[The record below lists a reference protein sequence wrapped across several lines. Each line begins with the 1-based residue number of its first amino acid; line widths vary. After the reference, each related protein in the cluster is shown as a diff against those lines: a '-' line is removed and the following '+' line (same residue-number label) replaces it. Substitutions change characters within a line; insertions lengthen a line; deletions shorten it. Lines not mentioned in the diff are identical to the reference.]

1 MLDSARLEANMKL
14 RKLISDAS
22 LVAMT
27 LAAAGFPAH
36 GQEALPTIEVG
47 AARPGTPSGARP
59 ATAPDQAPQ
68 SPIDAVA
75 QPPKEEN
82 DTYRPANA
90 FSATKTNTPI
100 MDTPASIQVVPRE
113 VLEDQKFTEISQAV
127 NNVSGV
133 IAPDG
138 RQAFGS
144 WIRGFLTYTYY
155 KDGVRMDQNATNNL
169 PNNVDVDRV
178 EVLKGPASILF
189 GHGEPGGLIN
199 LVTKQPLEK
208 PYTAIETQIGS
219 WNTYRTT
226 LDTTGP
232 LTKDNT
238 LLYRLN
244 AAWDDASYFIDNY
257 HTRDYYFA
265 PTLRWDIDPQT
276 YLTLQG
282 TFRKY
287 VGQDSETAPALTG
300 PGPNSTTPWWSFAWG
315 TGGAP
320 ATILPRGQNLTQPW
334 GRGNGTEGNAGF
346 LFSHDLNED
355 WNIKERFHTQLA
367 TFTHFELF
375 PASYTNNAPFELYTY
390 PEGLV
395 SSSTQSYYT
404 STELTGKVK
413 TGFVDHTLFLGVD
426 YQHFNEQG
434 LLYFGALN
442 GPTAT
447 INALFP
453 SLTQTNFQPYLLDPT
468 SRLDYGNHETWFG
481 VSFQDQIKLPYNIFI
496 LAAGR
501 YDHLRELDPTTNQV
515 TTDAQR
521 VTPRFGLL
529 WRPIPEVSLY
539 GSYLSNFGSLP
550 ATNVGAPLPPE
561 SAQQWEVGV
570 KTELF
575 DNKLTATI
583 AYYDLTKQNIAY
595 PVPTDPTGLHQL
607 ALGEARNR
615 GFEFDF
621 AGEILPGWKVIG
633 GYSYIASEITKD
645 AHCDPTSYSNWVAN
659 PFGGPAPGG
668 CVLDNYSLYTLG
680 NPVLLGIF
688 GNEGKRLGGVP
699 RNSGSLWTTYEFQDG
714 SPLKGLKVGG
724 GAVARSLAQGDNWND
739 YHLPGYATVQLMA
752 SYTTNIYDRKT
763 TFQLN
768 VDNLLDTRYI
778 QISYPSAFA
787 IENGAPRSFK
797 GSIKV
802 EF

>member
-1 MLDSARLEANMKL
+1 MKL
-14 RKLISDAS
+14 CNLLCAVSAG
-22 LVAMT
+22 A
-27 LAAAGFPAH
+27 LAFAAFAIGAH
-36 GQEALPTIEVG
+36 AQEQLPTIEVG
-47 AARPGTPSGARP
+47 NEKPQRAELAQSVEGKPTIPAAPTPIA
-59 ATAPDQAPQ
+59 
-68 SPIDAVA
+68 AVS

-82 DTYRPANA
+82 QTYRVENS

-100 MDTPASIQVVPRE
+100 METPASIQVVPRE
-113 VLEDQKFTEISQAV
+113 VLEDQKFTTIAEAA

-133 IAPDG
+133 ISADG
-138 RQAFGS
+138 RQTFGS
-144 WIRGFLTYTYY
+144 YIRGFLTYTYY
-155 KDGVRMDQNATNNL
+155 KDGVRMDQNASNTL
-169 PNNVDVDRV
+169 PNTVDVDRV
-178 EVLKGPASILF
+178 EILKGPASVLF

-199 LVTKQPLEK
+199 LATKQPLEK

-232 LTKDNT
+232 LTKDGA

-244 AAWDDASYFIDNY
+244 AAWDDAGYFVDNY

-265 PTLRWDIDPQT
+265 PTLRWNIDQQT
-276 YLTLQG
+276 YLTFQG
-282 TFRKY
+282 TWRKY
-287 VGQDSETAPALTG
+287 VGQDTSVAPAFTG
-300 PGPNSTTPWWSFAWG
+300 LGPNSSTPWWAFAWG

-320 ATILPRGQNLTQPW
+320 ATFLPRGQNLTQPW
-334 GRGNGTEGNAGF
+334 GRGNGDEGNAGF

-355 WNIKERFHTQLA
+355 WNIKQRFHTQLA
-367 TFTHFELF
+367 SFTHFQLF
-375 PASYTNNAPFELYTY
+375 PAAYTNNTPFELYTY

-395 SSSTQSYYT
+395 SSSTQSYFS
-404 STELTGKVK
+404 STELTGKVT

-434 LLYFGALN
+434 LVYLGAIN

-447 INALFP
+447 INPLFP

-468 SRLDYGNHETWFG
+468 SRIDYGLHETWFG

-501 YDHLRELDPTTNQV
+501 YDHLKELDPTTNQV
-515 TTDAQR
+515 TTDAER

-529 WRPIPEVSLY
+529 WRPIPEVALY
-539 GSYLSNFGSLP
+539 GSYLSNFGNLP

-561 SAQQWEVGV
+561 FAQQWEVGV
-570 KTELF
+570 KTELL
-575 DNKLTATI
+575 DNRLTATL

-615 GFEFDF
+615 GVELDV
-621 AGEILPGWKVIG
+621 AGEISPGWKVIG
-633 GYSYIASEITKD
+633 SYSYIASEITKD
-645 AHCDPTSYSNWVAN
+645 AHCDPGAYGNFLAAAATNGY
-659 PFGGPAPGG
+659 FGAAPGG
-668 CVLDNYSLYTLG
+668 CILDNYNLYTLG
-680 NPVLLGIF
+680 NPVLLSIV

-699 RNSGSLWTTYEFQDG
+699 RNSGSLWTTYEFQSD
-714 SPLKGLKVGG
+714 SPLKGFKVGG
-724 GAVARSLAQGDNWND
+724 GAVARSLTQGDNWND
-739 YHLPGYATVQLMA
+739 YHLPGYATVELMA
-752 SYTTNIYDRKT
+752 SYTTSIYGRKT

-768 VDNLLDTRYI
+768 VDNLLDTRYM
-778 QISYPSAFA
+778 QVSYPSAFS
-787 IENGAPRSFK
+787 ISNGAPRNFK